1 MAQVWIRE
9 FDGKKMFFESVW
21 KKYFWIQ
28 VKNLWDIEK
37 LDKNKKYVIKPD
49 MLFGKRWKYW
59 LVWVNLDITWLK
71 NYLEKFFNSSFKLWE
86 IVWNLDVFLVEEFV
100 KHNEEYYISFEWNRE
115 EDIVNFSFEWWIEVE
130 ENWDKV
136 KTIKVNILCELQ
148 KNDLEN
154 IWIKDEKIIDLI
166 IKLRKFYKNY
176 WFVYLEINPFC
187 FDEITKEVVL
197 LDMVAKIDD
206 QEFFRQKTNW
216 ENLEIPNTF
225 WFVSNSQEE
234 KIKELDKQTWASL
247 KFKILNPQAKIWT
260 LLSWGWWSLVIS
272 DSLWALWYSEELWNY
287 WELSWNP
294 SREFTY
300 EYSKILF
307 EEMLKNQIKWKYLI
321 IAWAIANFTD
331 IKKTFYWIIDAL
343 KEKKDDF
350 LKQEIKILVR
360 RWWINEKAWLEY
372 FEKECKNMWIYCK
385 IANSDT
391 YMTDILKEI
400 KI

>member
-260 LLSWGWWSLVIS
+260 LLSWGWWSLVMS